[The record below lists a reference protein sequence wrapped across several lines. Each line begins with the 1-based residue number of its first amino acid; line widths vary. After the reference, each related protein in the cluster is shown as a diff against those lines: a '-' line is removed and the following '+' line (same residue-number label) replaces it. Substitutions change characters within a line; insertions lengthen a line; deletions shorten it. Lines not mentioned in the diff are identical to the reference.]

1 MKKQLSILLL
11 IFMAAAGLSTAVS
24 AAPVTQTTHAL
35 TSHDQKHLFCS
46 WVAIKTINP
55 TIPTPVLRGMWI
67 MQHYPPPLYKITSNE
82 QHVLTIW
89 KWVCT
94 TSPPVPTPY
103 KR

>member
-1 MKKQLSILLL
+1 MKNQLIILLL

-24 AAPVTQTTHAL
+24 AAPVTHTTQGPTIHG
-35 TSHDQKHLFCS
+35 QGHLFCS
-46 WVAIKTINP
+46 WVAIKTINTP
-55 TIPTPVLRGMWI
+55 IPTPIGWRIWI
-67 MQHYPPPLYKITSNE
+67 MYHYPPPLYKITSNE

-89 KWVCT
+89 KRVCT